1 MLRRPIESTL
11 VIGRIWTPLSMDLV
25 IRESEFGARDQD
37 CSRISGLFDGI
48 QVRSRAN
55 MEIARGANR

>member
-1 MLRRPIESTL
+1 
-11 VIGRIWTPLSMDLV
+11 MDLV
-25 IRESEFGARDQD
+25 IRESDYGARDQD